1 MYSTDICLAASPR
14 LFLLLV
20 CATPS
25 IHYTHLLCVLYTEGA
40 LLAPLLLQLQLLYST
55 CQWSLLTF
63 PLPGGKVL
71 YCRLLL
77 SPCLC
82 SFLPRVVVSC
92 LLHTIQMH
100 IMLMDTH
107 AQPQTHTCWQ
117 ALAHMCVV
125 MHELSY
131 HARTQRCSLSPSLSL
146 SHIEDDAKGDNVKR
160 QLFETIS
167 THCRRRTHTHTHNH
181 TSSWLKQDKHE
192 SSGRSHNSQPVMC
205 VDVAIIVVP

>member
-1 MYSTDICLAASPR
+1 MYSTDICLAAAPR

-25 IHYTHLLCVLYTEGA
+25 IHYTHLSCVLYTEGA

-77 SPCLC
+77 SSFLC

-107 AQPQTHTCWQ
+107 AQPQTQTCWQ

-131 HARTQRCSLSPSLSL
+131 HARTQRCSLSLSFFSPLKMTQKAIML
-146 SHIEDDAKGDNVKR
+146 SVS
-160 QLFETIS
+160 F
-167 THCRRRTHTHTHNH
+167 
-181 TSSWLKQDKHE
+181 LKQFQHIAADAHTPIHTTICRL
-192 SSGRSHNSQPVMC
+192 G
-205 VDVAIIVVP
+205 

>member
-1 MYSTDICLAASPR
+1 MYSTDICLARAPR
-14 LFLLLV
+14 LSLLLV

-77 SPCLC
+77 SSFLC

-131 HARTQRCSLSPSLSL
+131 HARTQRCSLSLSL
-146 SHIEDDAKGDNVKR
+146 YPPLKMTQKAIMLSVSFLKQFQHIAADAH
-160 QLFETIS
+160 TP
-167 THCRRRTHTHTHNH
+167 THTLT
-181 TSSWLKQDKHE
+181 
-192 SSGRSHNSQPVMC
+192 QPY
-205 VDVAIIVVP
+205 VVLAETRQTRVEWPEP